1 MNKDN
6 NTYTFDIPMLRQA
19 EDIVRRNGGDSLPQA
34 FALYAEEIVC
44 QDRYPVFHD
53 VKTALSAND
62 YADRLAKVNK
72 ALDDV
77 MRTLSRQSGFA
88 AVRVQAAWDIRMCLA
103 ERSHCKRMLAE
114 LAERK
119 AQFPEAAEHRKGA

>member
-6 NTYTFDIPMLRQA
+6 NTYTFDIPTLRQA

-44 QDRYPVFHD
+44 QDRYPVIHEAEE
-53 VKTALSAND
+53 TLSANN
-62 YADRLAKVNK
+62 YANRLAKVNE
-72 ALDDV
+72 ALDAV
-77 MRTLSRQSGFA
+77 MRTLSHQSGIA
-88 AVRVQAAWDIRMCLA
+88 AVRVQAAWDIQMCLA
-103 ERSHCKRMLAE
+103 ERRHCKRMLTE

-119 AQFPEAAEHRKGA
+119 AQFPEATEHRKGA